1 MQHHDGFQKAQL
13 IGPYEPLSLVTFW
26 DAKKLRPGLKMPLC
40 CTSLSMVVF
49 KFACPLKDA
58 ATQEME
64 LAISFYRLRNDQGFY
79 TCCYLSLLLGLSLAH
94 IHSPSSFTM
103 RVTFTKGS
111 SWLYMKWV
119 KIAALFPLTIFLPP
133 TSHPSQ

>member
-1 MQHHDGFQKAQL
+1 
-13 IGPYEPLSLVTFW
+13 
-26 DAKKLRPGLKMPLC
+26 
-40 CTSLSMVVF
+40 
-49 KFACPLKDA
+49 
-58 ATQEME
+58 
-64 LAISFYRLRNDQGFY
+64 
-79 TCCYLSLLLGLSLAH
+79 
-94 IHSPSSFTM
+94 M